1 LEACGPHIKMV
12 GSDGHMP
19 MNEKR
24 LGAS

>member
-1 LEACGPHIKMV
+1 LEACGRQIKMI

-19 MNEKR
+19 MNERR